1 MTSVTTL
8 LVLTSLFL
16 LGGEVIHGFAFALI
30 VGVFIGTYSSIY
42 VASNSLM
49 MMGVS
54 KMDFLEEAKEVAEAD
69 DMP

>member
-1 MTSVTTL
+1 
-8 LVLTSLFL
+8 FI

-42 VASNSLM
+42 VASNSLIL
-49 MMGVS
+49 MGVTRE
-54 KMDFLEEAKEVAEAD
+54 DFLETVKEDEAVD